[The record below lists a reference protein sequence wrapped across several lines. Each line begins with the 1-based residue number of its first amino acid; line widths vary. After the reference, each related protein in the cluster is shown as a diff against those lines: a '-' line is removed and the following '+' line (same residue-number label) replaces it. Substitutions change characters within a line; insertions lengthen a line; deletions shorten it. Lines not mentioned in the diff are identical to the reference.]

1 MYVEKLPMDILDPF
15 EMLID
20 QYRRNKERRDSIRM
34 ERERDRSQRG
44 RDRKRNSLKDLFKKK
59 KRERG
64 ARYEQKMDDDA
75 FNTRDGGPVSRF
87 L

>member
-1 MYVEKLPMDILDPF
+1 FTNPSILAMEGLNCNMYVEKLPMDILDPF

-59 KRERG
+59 KRERDT
-64 ARYEQKMDDDA
+64 RYE
-75 FNTRDGGPVSRF
+75 
-87 L
+87 